1 MVLFHGP
8 IFLLLAQELAL
19 RWVLIKYFF
28 IISLVAP
35 HSPFF
40 LLLVTHA
47 LGLFCSFGMTLVLVN
62 VRAVLSV
69 EHEQLLRVLRSNLGL
84 GHSLLLVTLLFIL
97 HIYVLDNVILL
108 VLRQKSNSVRVFVS
122 MIYFILQPLS
132 VPQSVDCVVR

>member
-1 MVLFHGP
+1 
-8 IFLLLAQELAL
+8 
-19 RWVLIKYFF
+19 
-28 IISLVAP
+28 
-35 HSPFF
+35 
-40 LLLVTHA
+40 
-47 LGLFCSFGMTLVLVN
+47 MTLVLVN